1 MQSIRA
7 VETVLRDASLQGRFE
22 GPLHVSLGQ
31 ESVAV
36 GVIAA
41 LDATDVVISN
51 HRGHG
56 HALAYGLDPTRVI
69 AEIVG
74 GRSGYAGGRGGSMH
88 IFSTA
93 EGFMGTN
100 GIVGDP
106 AGIALGIALA
116 SKVLGRSTVA
126 VAFVGDG
133 AMGTGIVYESMN
145 LAALWQLPYVLVCE
159 NNGYAEMTP
168 TAVHLSSPPH
178 ERARAFGLAT
188 EVVDG
193 MEVEA
198 VRRAA
203 ARALEAARSG
213 RPAFLEVGTYR
224 WTGHYVGDP
233 RQYRPA
239 DDEEA
244 WRAARDPIR
253 AHARAIGI
261 DEAEFATS
269 QEAFQRAATEVL
281 EEVIAGKV
289 AETAPR

>member
-1 MQSIRA
+1 MQTIRSI
-7 VETVLRDASLQGRFE
+7 ETVLRDASLQGRFE

-36 GVIAA
+36 GVMAA
-41 LDATDVVISN
+41 LDEADVIISN

-56 HALAYGLDPTRVI
+56 HALAYGLDPARVL

-74 GRSGYAGGRGGSMH
+74 ARSGYAGGRGGSMH
-88 IFSTA
+88 IFSTG

-100 GIVGDP
+100 GVVGDP
-106 AGIALGIALA
+106 AGIALGVALA
-116 SKVLGRSTVA
+116 SKVLGRPSVA

-145 LAALWQLPYVLVCE
+145 LAALWHLPYVIVCE

-168 TAVHLSSPPH
+168 TTTHLSSPPH
-178 ERARAFGLAT
+178 ERAKAFGLDT

-193 MEVEA
+193 SDVEA
-198 VRRAA
+198 VRSAA
-203 ARALEAARSG
+203 ARALDLARG
-213 RPAFLEVGTYR
+213 ERPAFLEVTTYR

-233 RQYRPA
+233 RQYRSA
-239 DDEEA
+239 EDEEA

-253 AHARAIGI
+253 AQARSIGI
-261 DEAEFATS
+261 DEADVVAS
-269 QEAFQRAATEVL
+269 QEALERAAAEML
-281 EEVIAGKV
+281 DGIIAGKT
-289 AETAPR
+289 AEVPKR